1 MLRKN
6 LIISAVAA
14 LFAIEGYF
22 IYQEHIKPENIAI
35 KQINDIQKSIASLTD
50 KCRSSI
56 WTTLPDIK
64 DRHILD
70 SLYGRA
76 TQKENECL
84 KKELLS
90 LIKQTY
96 DRPQDQELMCQLVD
110 SLEKNTIQFY
120 QTGINQSI
128 YCKVK
133 DNPDS
138 YDCGSFAKYIS
149 APTEWNRQL
158 LRLYE
163 FVLTRKYSKV

>member
-6 LIISAVAA
+6 LIISAVVV

-35 KQINDIQKSIASLTD
+35 KQINDIQKSITSLTD

-90 LIKQTY
+90 LIFTKPASTKA
-96 DRPQDQELMCQLVD
+96 
-110 SLEKNTIQFY
+110 SIAKSKTIQTHTTAALLPNIFPPRRN
-120 QTGINQSI
+120 GIA
-128 YCKVK
+128 
-133 DNPDS
+133 
-138 YDCGSFAKYIS
+138 SF
-149 APTEWNRQL
+149 
-158 LRLYE
+158 
-163 FVLTRKYSKV
+163 